1 MPLPPSPVRSLPLID
16 LNACVDTQHVS
27 AQQAMASGIAHEL
40 CNILTAVIGNTA
52 GLIEK
57 LPDNGELNNQAQR
70 VQQAAERG
78 MVLTE
83 ELEGSA
89 GHQPV
94 RRAPCCIRRLL
105 ENFTSEQ
112 LERLPS
118 HVTLASHCSE
128 LPSDM
133 AIDAVNLKK
142 SLGEIID
149 NATRAAGR
157 TPLALTLTAST
168 AQITPQERSM
178 RGVHRFSR
186 QLDREAS
193 LADPGGT
200 GDRHES
206 RSIEIRLH
214 RSEIDLPTDEG
225 SGPDRNPRRCGG
237 LGPKRESRRRQIGHR
252 QGEQ

>member
-1 MPLPPSPVRSLPLID
+1 M
-16 LNACVDTQHVS
+16 
-27 AQQAMASGIAHEL
+27 
-40 CNILTAVIGNTA
+40 
-52 GLIEK
+52 
-57 LPDNGELNNQAQR
+57 PDNGELNNQAQR

-168 AQITPQERSM
+168 AQITPQERACMLGATDAPSELLW
-178 RGVHRFSR
+178 V
-186 QLDREAS
+186 S
-193 LADPGGT
+193 LADDGAGIPQ
-200 GDRHES
+200 RHIS
-206 RSIEIRLH
+206 RIFDPFFSTNIRA
-214 RSEIDLPTDEG
+214 R
-225 SGPDRNPRRCGG
+225 G
-237 LGPKRESRRRQIGHR
+237 LGLPVLLGSVLAN
-252 QGEQ
+252 QGLLALRTAHNQGTEIALLLPYAPTND